1 MRDPL
6 MRSTIVVSGNES
18 FNNGDYKQAL
28 MFYNKVIIQLDY
40 TFPEDEEWISKF
52 DDIKLKTY
60 LNMAIVNYKL
70 SNFSDSV
77 QNCSE
82 VLSIDPENL
91 KALTRR
97 CMCYTALS
105 KFKEAKEDLAN
116 ILKLDVNSEFAKSQM
131 AKIKQLEVD
140 QESQQR
146 NLYKS
151 MFQTRN

>member
-1 MRDPL
+1 MRFK
-6 MRSTIVVSGNES
+6 SEGNES

-28 MFYNKVIIQLDY
+28 MFYNRVIIQLDY
-40 TFPEDEEWISKF
+40 TFPEDEEWITKF

-70 SNFSDSV
+70 GNFSESV

-82 VLSIDPENL
+82 VLSIDPNNI
-91 KALTRR
+91 KSLTRR
-97 CMCYTALS
+97 CMCYAALS
-105 KFKEAKEDLAN
+105 KFKEAKEDVAN
-116 ILKLDVNSEFAKSQM
+116 ILELDENSEFAKSQLE
-131 AKIKQLEVD
+131 KIKQMEVA